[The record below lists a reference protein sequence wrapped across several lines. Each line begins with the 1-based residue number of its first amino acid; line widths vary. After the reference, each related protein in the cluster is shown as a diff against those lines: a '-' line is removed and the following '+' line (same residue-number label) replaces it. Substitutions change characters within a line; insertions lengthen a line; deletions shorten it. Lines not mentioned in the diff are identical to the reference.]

1 MYQSTTRSVR
11 PIPRLN
17 IVIQVVGTRGD
28 VQPLI
33 AYGLELTKHNHRV
46 RIATHATHKDLVKQ
60 NQLEFYPL
68 AGDPSELMRFMVK
81 NGGINLHLSTIF
93 SEEIWK
99 NRETMRIILETTWNS
114 CICDNPDTGVPFTAD
129 VIIANP
135 PSFGHIHC
143 AEKLGIPLHI
153 VFGMPWSETRQFPH
167 PFSLS
172 EDRNYQNYERNR
184 ESYENIAKLT
194 WRGLHNVIN
203 HFRKEQ
209 LKLPELTKQQALSM
223 MRNVPHTY
231 CWSPSLIPKPADW
244 NSNIDVSGYFFHPQ
258 ASNGTLP
265 QDLHTFLK
273 NGDRPL
279 YIGFGSIDGHD
290 RERLF
295 KIICHALERTG
306 RRAIVCRKLVITENY
321 EHTSI
326 FPIGDFSHDLL
337 FKYVDGICHHGGAGT
352 TAAGLRAGLPTI
364 VIPFFGDQYFW
375 GDVVQQSGA
384 GPGPLPAAT
393 LTTETLVSAITII
406 SNDQVMKRVAQ
417 DLGNRIRNENG
428 CQAAVESFHRQLP
441 LQRMRSDLEG
451 TYPACF
457 RIPNYNLQVSWPVA
471 QVLFSHELLTQDE
484 LIPWATQELYLDNN
498 RVSDMGTQ
506 LLAQAIST
514 SNTNLRVLY
523 LGSNGITYE
532 GAYRLAE
539 MLKTNR
545 TLNRLY
551 FFENNLGDHGIQ
563 LLTEALAH
571 CDRSL
576 SHMDLNGSTLESD

>member
-1 MYQSTTRSVR
+1 MLY
-11 PIPRLN
+11 N
-17 IVIQVVGTRGD
+17 
-28 VQPLI
+28 
-33 AYGLELTKHNHRV
+33 RV
-46 RIATHATHKDLVKQ
+46 
-60 NQLEFYPL
+60 
-68 AGDPSELMRFMVK
+68 
-81 NGGINLHLSTIF
+81 
-93 SEEIWK
+93 
-99 NRETMRIILETTWNS
+99 
-114 CICDNPDTGVPFTAD
+114 
-129 VIIANP
+129 
-135 PSFGHIHC
+135 
-143 AEKLGIPLHI
+143 
-153 VFGMPWSETRQFPH
+153 
-167 PFSLS
+167 
-172 EDRNYQNYERNR
+172 
-184 ESYENIAKLT
+184 
-194 WRGLHNVIN
+194 
-203 HFRKEQ
+203 
-209 LKLPELTKQQALSM
+209 
-223 MRNVPHTY
+223 
-231 CWSPSLIPKPADW
+231 
-244 NSNIDVSGYFFHPQ
+244 
-258 ASNGTLP
+258 
-265 QDLHTFLK
+265 
-273 NGDRPL
+273 
-279 YIGFGSIDGHD
+279 
-290 RERLF
+290 
-295 KIICHALERTG
+295 
-306 RRAIVCRKLVITENY
+306 
-321 EHTSI
+321 
-326 FPIGDFSHDLL
+326 
-337 FKYVDGICHHGGAGT
+337 
-352 TAAGLRAGLPTI
+352 
-364 VIPFFGDQYFW
+364 
-375 GDVVQQSGA
+375 GA

-471 QVLFSHELLTQDE
+471 QVLFSHALLTQDE

-523 LGSNGITYE
+523 LGSHGITYE

-563 LLTEALAH
+563 LLAQALAH